1 MTLKVGD
8 KVQVL
13 DTELCRKCIKVGDAG
28 YVVDSPIRVN
38 RVYFPEY
45 KIYQYFYG
53 YQLQPVDEVIRV
65 DCHKPSIFK
74 RVCMYLRGK
83 I

>member
-13 DTELCRKCIKVGDAG
+13 DTKGTYRVKVGDVG
-28 YVVDSPIRVN
+28 TVVKPIHN
-38 RVYFPEY
+38 YIRVYFPKY
-45 KIYQYFYG
+45 KIRQHFDE

-65 DCHKPSIFK
+65 DCHKPNIFK
-74 RVCMYLRGK
+74 CVCMYLRGK

>member
-1 MTLKVGD
+1 MAIKVGD

-13 DTELCRKCIKVGDAG
+13 DTEGTYYIKAGDVGIVKELVGGTVWCVFGSAKVGQILL
-28 YVVDSPIRVN
+28 P
-38 RVYFPEY
+38 
-45 KIYQYFYG
+45 

-65 DCHKPSIFK
+65 DCHKPNIFK

>member
-8 KVQVL
+8 KVRVL
-13 DTELCRKCIKVGDAG
+13 DAECTYSIKVGDVG
-28 YVVDSPIRVN
+28 TVVEPIHN
-38 RVYFPEY
+38 YIRVYFTKY
-45 KIYQYFYG
+45 KVHQNFEE

-65 DCHKPSIFK
+65 DCHKPNIFK